1 MLLRWIFTA
10 ILIYM
15 IYRFV
20 MRVLAKGRS
29 AGNERQRPQFD
40 PNRNGTGPNHSNR
53 KKNLDQ
59 IEDAEYEDIT
69 EKEKK

>member
-1 MLLRWIFTA
+1 MILRWIFIA
-10 ILIYM
+10 IIFYM

-20 MRVLAKGRS
+20 TRLLSRGNGGGNAKQ
-29 AGNERQRPQFD
+29 RQQFD
-40 PNRNGTGPNHSNR
+40 PHRNGTNQSSR

>member
-1 MLLRWIFTA
+1 MFLRWIFTA

-20 MRVLAKGRS
+20 SRLLARGRN
-29 AGNERQRPQFD
+29 AGGAKQRQQFD
-40 PNRNGTGPNHSNR
+40 PNRNGTNQSSR

>member
-1 MLLRWIFTA
+1 MV
-10 ILIYM
+10 
-15 IYRFV
+15 YRFFV
-20 MRVLAKGRS
+20 RVLGR
-29 AGNERQRPQFD
+29 GNTRSSERQRQQFD
-40 PNRNGTGPNHSNR
+40 PHRNGSGTSSR

>member
-1 MLLRWIFTA
+1 MV
-10 ILIYM
+10 
-15 IYRFV
+15 YRFFV
-20 MRVLAKGRS
+20 RIFGR
-29 AGNERQRPQFD
+29 GNTRSSGRQRQQFD
-40 PNRNGTGPNHSNR
+40 PQRNGSGNSSR